1 MELVGHQVGAYRIL
15 SLLGRGGTAEVYKA
29 FHPALKREVA
39 VKVILQEASRDDDW
53 VRRFRQEAELLGRLD
68 HPHILPVYDAGEHEG
83 RPYLVMKY
91 MSDGRTLRTQLSG
104 QPWPLNRAV
113 KVVRQVAE
121 ALDAAHQ
128 AGVVHRDIK
137 PSNILVTPD
146 LRCLVFDFGIAKPFR
161 RDENTTGSGLVVGTP
176 EFMSPEQCKG
186 DKIDHRSDIYSL
198 GVMTYQMLTGHVPFS
213 AETAV
218 GILIKHLTEP
228 LPIPPKGVA
237 LPPAVNG
244 VLRKSMARD
253 ARDRFDTAGE
263 LGIAFQQSSD
273 QRATVTLHAAEIRR
287 AATPTL
293 KIPQWVRQWRRRE
306 LRLGVAG
313 AVLVSVLLTMWGA
326 IYALFPSSPTPTAIA
341 GAPALVTEG
350 AAADA
355 NGDTPESQPA
365 PRSPFTSAPVRR
377 PGRIDTN
384 PSISLGSLHIE
395 SNAPASVLLDGQ
407 LIGAAPGVFQSVEPG
422 ERIVI
427 LDAGQGR
434 VHEQT
439 VVVTAGS
446 THHLRFDFETARMDV
461 TGAMARPP
469 QSEGVVS
476 TVTSASSRGFD
487 RPPRI
492 REWTGW
498 LTDADCG
505 TTGGKQGALHLRCAE
520 RCLRSGR
527 QPMLYSRG
535 RLYRIDGF
543 DNVTIVRGEP
553 LTIRGWLELDTIH
566 VSEPESQS

>member
-1 MELVGHQVGAYRIL
+1 MELVGQQVGAYRIL

-39 VKVILQEASRDDDW
+39 VKMILQEVSRDHDW

-83 RPYLVMKY
+83 RPFLVMKY
-91 MSDGRTLRTQLSG
+91 MSDTQTLRTQLSG

-113 KVVRQVAE
+113 KVVSQVAE

-137 PSNILVTPD
+137 PSNILITPD

-161 RDENTTGSGLVVGTP
+161 RDENTTGSGLIVGTP

-186 DKIDHRSDIYSL
+186 DKIDHRSDVYSL

-218 GILIKHLTEP
+218 GILMKHLTEP

-253 ARDRFDTAGE
+253 ARDRFNTAGE
-263 LGIAFQQSSD
+263 FGEAFHQSAD

-293 KIPQWVRQWRRRE
+293 KLPAWVRKLRRHE
-306 LRLGVAG
+306 VRLGLAG
-313 AVLVSVLLTMWGA
+313 AVLLAMVGA
-326 IYALFPSSPTPTAIA
+326 MYALWPSTPAPAPPQNSELMGPPVPGLVATETDPVATTGTPEPGLTTTPTANA
-341 GAPALVTEG
+341 GATRLEA
-350 AAADA
+350 
-355 NGDTPESQPA
+355 
-365 PRSPFTSAPVRR
+365 
-377 PGRIDTN
+377 N
-384 PSISLGSLHIE
+384 PSITLGSLQIE
-395 SNAPASVLLDGQ
+395 SNTSANVLLDGQ
-407 LIGAAPGVFQSVEPG
+407 PIGTAPGVFQSVEPG
-422 ERIVI
+422 ERNVT
-427 LDAGQGR
+427 LDAGHGR
-434 VHEQT
+434 VHDQT
-439 VVVTAGS
+439 VEVIAGS
-446 THHLRFDFETARMDV
+446 THHLRFDFEATPVDV
-461 TGAMARPP
+461 TGVMARPH
-469 QSEGVVS
+469 QSGSVGPNTANS
-476 TVTSASSRGFD
+476 TSRGFD
-487 RPPRI
+487 EPPPI

-505 TTGGKQGALHLRCAE
+505 ATGGKQGALHLRCAE
-520 RCLRSGR
+520 RCIRAGQ

-535 RLYRIDGF
+535 KLYRIDGF

-553 LTIRGWLELDTIH
+553 LKIRGWLEVDTIH
-566 VSEPESQS
+566 VSDPES